1 MPSEPQPI
9 VEAGAVSK
17 LTDGTGVSKITGSK
31 LLKDIVLDFL
41 LAMPPALIA
50 INVAS
55 LEAGLVA
62 STAVIFAVGDVVF
75 RVIYRAL
82 LRWAQTPT
90 TLMPVDEINRR
101 MGGG

>member
-1 MPSEPQPI
+1 MPTEPQPI

-41 LAMPPALIA
+41 LALPPALIA

-55 LEAGLVA
+55 LEAATVA
-62 STAVIFAVGDVVF
+62 PLAVGFAVLDVGF
-75 RVIYRAL
+75 RVVYRAL

-90 TLMPVDEINRR
+90 TLMPIDEVNRR
-101 MGGG
+101 MGN